1 MLFDELFPFSCYNKS
16 SERRFLWLLYLSR
29 RKSLCHTCFSKK
41 HSTNSF
47 IEADITTFNRFTI
60 DGFLQKDF
68 FDEQPAEAHARWKDI
83 REHCF
88 RIIRGQRTPLNF
100 KIVLSLAPSHFDA
113 FLKKEQLTGFTA
125 GDIQGLYLNFHY
137 DGTDLH
143 CITGT
148 SLRTFTLDKSLEH
161 AWDQYVR
168 SFLLENDLDTSVS
181 V

>member
-1 MLFDELFPFSCYNKS
+1 MITLSLKAKASMSHLLLKETFDKF
-16 SERRFLWLLYLSR
+16 
-29 RKSLCHTCFSKK
+29 
-41 HSTNSF
+41 SF

-68 FDEQPAEAHARWKDI
+68 FDEQPTEAHARWKDV

-100 KIVLSLAPSHFDA
+100 KIVLSLAPSHFDT

-137 DGTDLH
+137 DGTNLH

-148 SLRTFTLDKSLEH
+148 SLRTFTLDKSLDH

-168 SFLLENDLDTSVS
+168 SFLLESDLDMSVS

>member
-1 MLFDELFPFSCYNKS
+1 MITLSLKAKVSMSHLLLKETFDKF
-16 SERRFLWLLYLSR
+16 
-29 RKSLCHTCFSKK
+29 
-41 HSTNSF
+41 SF

-68 FDEQPAEAHARWKDI
+68 FDEQPAETHARWKDV

-168 SFLLENDLDTSVS
+168 SFLLESDLDTSVS

>member
-1 MLFDELFPFSCYNKS
+1 MITLSLKAKVSMSHLLLKETFDKF
-16 SERRFLWLLYLSR
+16 
-29 RKSLCHTCFSKK
+29 
-41 HSTNSF
+41 SF

-68 FDEQPAEAHARWKDI
+68 FDEQPAEAHARWKDV

-143 CITGT
+143 CITGISLWT
-148 SLRTFTLDKSLEH
+148 SLWSTRGISMSALFCWKAISIR
-161 AWDQYVR
+161 Q
-168 SFLLENDLDTSVS
+168 FLCKLHNMRI
-181 V
+181 

>member
-1 MLFDELFPFSCYNKS
+1 MNYSH
-16 SERRFLWLLYLSR
+16 FLVIIKVQKGDFYDYFISQGESLYVTPASQRDIRQIFLYR
-29 RKSLCHTCFSKK
+29 
-41 HSTNSF
+41 
-47 IEADITTFNRFTI
+47 ADITTFNRFTI

-68 FDEQPAEAHARWKDI
+68 FDEQPTEAHARWKDV

-100 KIVLSLAPSHFDA
+100 KIVLSLAPSHFDT

-168 SFLLENDLDTSVS
+168 SFLLESDLDTSVS